1 VTLVVCTDHGTPL
14 PSADEATYDVV
25 GVEGLCADPSTLI
38 ERGVSPEALV
48 LHTGEFDLGF
58 VQGAVRKHGVDPLGV
73 PIVTLPYL
81 PRDIDLQILGAGAIA
96 RHRAFSGAGPEN
108 AKLRWPE
115 LISRRRMFAL
125 NVPQYIAAPSI
136 DHTLCSTKTGCKL
149 CVDSCPTGALARVDG
164 SIAHSIDVCAACGI
178 CTTTCPTAAISNPSA
193 DPKQIASQIAAMV
206 SAAPGRI
213 GIRYHCRDAIP
224 PAFADGWYPLEVP
237 CTGMLTVGWLLA
249 PLLLGAASVSA
260 DPCEISGCSLG
271 NDDRL
276 TEHVD
281 TAIAVCD
288 ELGLGADRIRSSN
301 GDDLPQPFDP
311 LPAEAVG
318 DMSDADVFLGMV
330 TIASTDDFVMAAS
343 AGSVGVVTID
353 ESWCTVCE
361 QCTTVC
367 PTGALDAH
375 HSEMAIDITFDATLC
390 VGCSICL
397 TTCPELEKGA
407 ITLDRRFD
415 SAELRRGRHTV
426 RVGSTTTCEVCG
438 GAIAPSAMLNR
449 IRSML
454 GSEHAGTVDLIGTRC
469 IDCR

>member
-1 VTLVVCTDHGTPL
+1 
-14 PSADEATYDVV
+14 
-25 GVEGLCADPSTLI
+25 
-38 ERGVSPEALV
+38 
-48 LHTGEFDLGF
+48 
-58 VQGAVRKHGVDPLGV
+58 
-73 PIVTLPYL
+73 
-81 PRDIDLQILGAGAIA
+81 
-96 RHRAFSGAGPEN
+96 
-108 AKLRWPE
+108 
-115 LISRRRMFAL
+115 
-125 NVPQYIAAPSI
+125 
-136 DHTLCSTKTGCKL
+136 
-149 CVDSCPTGALARVDG
+149 
-164 SIAHSIDVCAACGI
+164 
-178 CTTTCPTAAISNPSA
+178 
-193 DPKQIASQIAAMV
+193 
-206 SAAPGRI
+206 
-213 GIRYHCRDAIP
+213 
-224 PAFADGWYPLEVP
+224 
-237 CTGMLTVGWLLA
+237 MLTVGWLLA

-260 DPCEISGCSLG
+260 DSCEVSGCSLG

-318 DMSDADVFLGMV
+318 DMRDADVFLGMV

-367 PTGALDAH
+367 PTGALDAQ
-375 HSEMAIDITFDATLC
+375 HSEVAIDITFDATLC
-390 VGCSICL
+390 VGCPMCL
-397 TTCPELEKGA
+397 ATCPELEKGA
-407 ITLDRRFD
+407 ITLDRRYD

-426 RVGSTTTCEVCG
+426 RVGSTTICELCG
-438 GAIAPSAMLNR
+438 GAIAPSAMLTR

-454 GSEHAGTVDLIGTRC
+454 GPEHAGTVDLIGTRC